1 MSLPPVKNPRA
12 ATLALFAVVFVN
24 LVGFGIVIPLLP
36 FYSEHYGAE
45 PDTVTL
51 VMGIYSAAQFVT
63 APLWGR
69 LSDRYGRRP
78 ILIASLAGTLV
89 SYLWLAYASTLWEL
103 FASRA
108 LAGFMAGSIAGAFAY
123 MADITDEAN
132 RSRGMGMIGAA
143 FGLGFIAGPAIGGL
157 LAGGDPSH
165 IDFALP
171 ALAAVGFCALAL
183 ILATTL
189 LPESLPAEVRMKMA
203 ERSAQE
209 RRGEFSTAL
218 KRPGVRPVVLLTFL
232 AVFAFA
238 GLEAVF
244 ALWSERTYGWSVRQN
259 GYVFAFLGLI
269 SAMIQ
274 GGLIGRLNKRFGEA
288 GLVRQGFLTLALGL
302 AAIPFATNLPVLLAA
317 LVVATYGFSVAQPA
331 LSSLLTFGA
340 PQGSVGGLIG
350 IGRSAQTL
358 ARAGGPVFAG
368 FVFDTFGKDWPF
380 LSSAAILLVILILSG
395 RLIGHSQSRKA
406 EAS

>member
-1 MSLPPVKNPRA
+1 MSITTVKNPRA

-24 LVGFGIVIPLLP
+24 LVGFGIIIPLLP
-36 FYSEHYGAE
+36 FYSEHYGAA

-51 VMGIYSAAQFVT
+51 VMAVYSAAQFLT

-69 LSDRYGRRP
+69 MSDRFGRRP

-89 SYLWLAYASTLWEL
+89 SYLWLAYANDLWQL
-103 FASRA
+103 FASRT

-123 MADITDEAN
+123 MADITDETN

-143 FGLGFIAGPAIGGL
+143 FGLGFIAGPAIGGV
-157 LAGGDPSH
+157 LAGDDPANL
-165 IDFALP
+165 DFRLP
-171 ALAAVGFCALAL
+171 ALFAVGCCLAALV
-183 ILATTL
+183 LATFL
-189 LPESLPAEVRMKMA
+189 LPESLSAETRRRMA
-203 ERSAQE
+203 ERTSHE
-209 RRGEFSTAL
+209 RRGEFRAAL
-218 KRPGVRPVVLLTFL
+218 KMPGVRPVVLLTFL
-232 AVFAFA
+232 SVFAFA

-244 ALWSERTYGWSVRQN
+244 ALWSERTYGWSARQN
-259 GYVFAFLGLI
+259 GYVFALLGLV

-288 GLVRQGFLTLALGL
+288 GLVRQGFVTLALGL
-302 AAIPFATNLPVLLAA
+302 ASIPFATKLPLLILA
-317 LVVATYGFSVAQPA
+317 LVVATYGFSVVQPA
-331 LSSLLTFGA
+331 LSSLLTFGV
-340 PQGSVGGLIG
+340 PSGSVGGLIG

-380 LSSAAILLVILILSG
+380 LSAAAILVVVLALSS
-395 RLIGHSQSRKA
+395 RLIRSPRS
-406 EAS
+406 S